1 MIVARLAR
9 KCLLAPVLACV
20 AVIGLG
26 CGKAQSETLK
36 LGTAKIAAT
45 GPIYI
50 AQKKG
55 YFAAEG
61 LTVDVVYFD
70 VAEGI
75 SVAVTSG
82 DIDIGDS
89 ALSAAFFNLAGK
101 GALKIIAGQARD
113 VPGFRTFAVVAS
125 NKAYERGFKSF
136 KDLGGRTIAITQT
149 GSGLQYN
156 LSQIAAKY
164 GVDFSS
170 LRFLALQSLPNVI
183 PALMGGQADA
193 GVITGFLAVPA
204 VARGDMKLLGWT
216 GDEASY
222 QAGTIYVSAKTAD
235 TRGKTIAAFLRAFRK
250 GAQDYHDAF
259 ADADDRRQ
267 DGPGAPEIA
276 AILAEN
282 TGQTIE
288 QVERTVSYDDPG
300 ARLDVQD
307 VLRQVAWY
315 QAHGMVKPDVDG
327 KKAIDMRYVVPLDS
341 R

>member
-1 MIVARLAR
+1 M
-9 KCLLAPVLACV
+9 
-20 AVIGLG
+20 IGLVCAAVMSVCSG
-26 CGKAQSETLK
+26 RPQADTVK

-50 AQKKG
+50 AQAKG

-61 LTVDVVYFD
+61 LSVDVEYFD

-89 ALSAAFFNLAGK
+89 ALSAAFFNLAGQ
-101 GALKIIAGQARD
+101 GALKIIGGQARD

-125 NKAYERGFKSF
+125 NKAYDGGLRAFN
-136 KDLGGRTIAITQT
+136 DLTGRSIASTQA
-149 GSGLQYN
+149 GSGLQYS
-156 LSQIAAKY
+156 LSLIAAKY
-164 GVDFSS
+164 GVDFRS
-170 LRFLALQSLPNVI
+170 LHFLALQSLSNVL
-183 PALMGGQADA
+183 PALIGGHADA
-193 GVITGFLAVPA
+193 AVITGFLAVPA
-204 VARGDMKLLGWT
+204 AAQGDVKLLGWT

-222 QAGTIYVSAKTAD
+222 QVGTIYVSTKMADTKAKTI
-235 TRGKTIAAFLRAFRK
+235 RAFLRAYRR

-259 ADADDRRQ
+259 VGTEETRHDS
-267 DGPGAPEIA
+267 PTAPAIA
-276 AILAEN
+276 AIIAKN
-282 TGQTIE
+282 TGQSID

-315 QAHGMVKPDVDG
+315 KAQGMVRPDVDG
-327 KKAIDMRYVVPLDS
+327 DRAIDTRYVLAVTPP
-341 R
+341 

>member
-1 MIVARLAR
+1 VARVWR
-9 KCLLAPVLACV
+9 YLLVAVFACV
-20 AVIGLG
+20 AAQGLCPG
-26 CGKAQSETLK
+26 RARAETLK

-61 LTVDVVYFD
+61 LTVEVSYFD

-89 ALSAAFFNLAGK
+89 ALSAAFFNLAGQ
-101 GALKIIAGQARD
+101 GALKIIGGQARD

-125 NKAYERGFKSF
+125 NKAFAGGLKSF
-136 KDLGGRTIAITQT
+136 RDLGGRTIASTQA
-149 GSGLQYN
+149 GSGLQYS
-156 LSQIAAKY
+156 LSLIAAKY
-164 GVDFSS
+164 AVDFSS
-170 LRFLALQSLPNVI
+170 LRFLALQSLSNVV
-183 PALMGGQADA
+183 PALIGNQADA
-193 GVITGFLAVPA
+193 AVITGFLAVPA

-222 QAGTIYVSAKTAD
+222 QVGTIYVSTKTAD
-235 TRGKTIAAFLRAFRK
+235 TKANSLEAFLHAFRK
-250 GAQDYHDAF
+250 GARDYHDAF
-259 ADADDRRQ
+259 ADADDRRR
-267 DGPGAPEIA
+267 DGPTAPEIA
-276 AILAEN
+276 AIIAEN
-282 TGQTIE
+282 TGQSVE

-315 QAHGMVKPDVDG
+315 QSRGMVKPDVDG
-327 KKAIDMRYVVPLDS
+327 KRAIDMRYVVPLPE
-341 R
+341 